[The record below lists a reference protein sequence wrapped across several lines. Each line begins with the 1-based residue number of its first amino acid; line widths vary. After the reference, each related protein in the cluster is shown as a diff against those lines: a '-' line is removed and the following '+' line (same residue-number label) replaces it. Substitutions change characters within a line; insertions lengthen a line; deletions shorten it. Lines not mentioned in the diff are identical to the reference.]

1 MERCREC
8 AGRRIAFTTARAA
21 VAYTDAVPALV
32 RAWKERGLRRAAELA
47 VSLVAEQ
54 LEAPAAD
61 VITPIPPDPG
71 RQLVRAAHPASGL
84 AHGLGEHW
92 SLPVEQLLVRTRRV
106 PRQTG
111 LPLAAR
117 QRNVR
122 GAFAAAN
129 ASGPPRRVILVDDVY
144 TTGATAS
151 AAAAAL
157 RAGGAEEVHVIT
169 LARALR

>member
-1 MERCREC
+1 
-8 AGRRIAFTTARAA
+8 
-21 VAYTDAVPALV
+21 VPAFV

-47 VSLVAEQ
+47 VSLVAER
-54 LEAPAAD
+54 LEAPPAD
-61 VITPIPPDPG
+61 VIAPIPPDPG

-84 AHGLGEHW
+84 AQGLGERW
-92 SLPVEQLLVRTRRV
+92 SLPVERLLVRTRRV

-111 LPLAAR
+111 LPLAER

-122 GAFAAAN
+122 GAFAAA
-129 ASGPPRRVILVDDVY
+129 AQTPGPPRRVILVDDVY

-157 RAGGAEEVHVIT
+157 HAGGIGEVYVIT
-169 LARALR
+169 FARALR

>member
-1 MERCREC
+1 M
-8 AGRRIAFTTARAA
+8 
-21 VAYTDAVPALV
+21 PALV

-84 AHGLGEHW
+84 ARGLGERW

-111 LPLAAR
+111 LPLTER

-122 GAFAAAN
+122 GAFAAA
-129 ASGPPRRVILVDDVY
+129 AATTPGPPRRVILVDDVY
-144 TTGATAS
+144 TTGSTAS

-157 RAGGAEEVHVIT
+157 RTGGAGEVYVVT